1 MNKYPTVFVHGYIG
15 WGEGD
20 PIADHLGYWGQG
32 KKNILAHLS
41 SEGYEVHAPALGPY
55 TSTWDRSCELY
66 AYLFGG
72 RVDFGKVHSEKY
84 GHDRYGATY
93 EGVLKDLGKTEA
105 HKKINLIGHSFGGPT
120 VKVFTELMCR
130 GFQEEIDGTDPEDLS
145 PLFAGGH
152 GDLIHS
158 CTTLSGVNNG
168 TTFDMLS
175 RPVLWLAT
183 VGVLSNEMLLGAPLE
198 KERRL
203 RLEHYGISGPKS
215 AKGILQY
222 AHNTWDTATF

>member
-72 RVDFGKVHSEKY
+72 RVDFGKVHSENMAMT
-84 GHDRYGATY
+84 GMAQPMRA
-93 EGVLKDLGKTEA
+93 
-105 HKKINLIGHSFGGPT
+105 F
-120 VKVFTELMCR
+120 
-130 GFQEEIDGTDPEDLS
+130 
-145 PLFAGGH
+145 
-152 GDLIHS
+152 
-158 CTTLSGVNNG
+158 
-168 TTFDMLS
+168 S
-175 RPVLWLAT
+175 RT
-183 VGVLSNEMLLGAPLE
+183 S
-198 KERRL
+198 ERQRHT
-203 RLEHYGISGPKS
+203 RRS
-215 AKGILQY
+215 
-222 AHNTWDTATF
+222 T